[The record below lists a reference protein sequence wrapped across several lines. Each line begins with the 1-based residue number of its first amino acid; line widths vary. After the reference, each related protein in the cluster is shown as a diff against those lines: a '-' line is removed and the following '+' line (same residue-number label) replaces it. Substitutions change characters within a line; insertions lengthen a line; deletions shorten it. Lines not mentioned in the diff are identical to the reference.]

1 MSDKA
6 RRKRRGRGE
15 GAIYYVE
22 RRKEWC
28 ASASFGVD
36 PETGKRQRRTIYGRS
51 KKEVEQRLG
60 DLKARTGTELARR
73 RTPTLKEFVAEWL
86 AIDVRKRCRPTT
98 YHVYENVTRRH
109 IIPYLGKVRMNAAT
123 PKDIERCVAIVEEM
137 SGTAM
142 AGKVRMILHRIFR
155 RAVAKEVAIRNPVS
169 AIEAP
174 QHTPAAKRFLDA
186 RQVKALFQ
194 AARGDRL
201 EALVVLLATSGMRL
215 GEALALRWSDISF
228 AKRTARIER
237 TAVEIKGPIEFAPP
251 KSKAGVRTIAVGALA
266 IDALKM
272 RKEAA
277 RAEGYAA
284 AQHLIFPTTVGTA
297 WRKTNLHRR
306 WWAPLLEKAKLEHLR
321 IHDLRHTA
329 ASLSLAA
336 GTNARTIADRLG
348 HADAA
353 TTQRVYQHVVEQL
366 HRADAA
372 AVDAMLRPTR
382 RKARRRKG

>member
-1 MSDKA
+1 
-6 RRKRRGRGE
+6 
-15 GAIYYVE
+15 
-22 RRKEWC
+22 
-28 ASASFGVD
+28 
-36 PETGKRQRRTIYGRS
+36 
-51 KKEVEQRLG
+51 
-60 DLKARTGTELARR
+60 
-73 RTPTLKEFVAEWL
+73 
-86 AIDVRKRCRPTT
+86 
-98 YHVYENVTRRH
+98 
-109 IIPYLGKVRMNAAT
+109 MNATT
-123 PKDIERCVAIVEEM
+123 PRDIQRCVAIVEEV

-174 QHTPAAKRFLDA
+174 QHTPAPKRFLDA
-186 RQVKALFQ
+186 RQVKALFH

-215 GEALALRWSDISF
+215 GEALALCWSDLSF
-228 AKRTARIER
+228 VKRTIQIER
-237 TAVEIKGPIEFAPP
+237 TAVEIKGPIVFAPP
-251 KSKAGVRTIAVGALA
+251 KSKAGVRTIALGALA
-266 IDALKM
+266 MDALKT
-272 RKEAA
+272 RRGAA
-277 RAEGYAA
+277 RDEGFAT
-284 AQHLIFPTTVGTA
+284 AQDLIFPTTVGTA

-348 HADAA
+348 HADVA

-366 HRADAA
+366 HRTDAA

>member
-1 MSDKA
+1 VA
-6 RRKRRGRGE
+6 RKRRGRGE
-15 GAIYYVE
+15 GAIYYNE

-28 ASASFGVD
+28 ASASFGID
-36 PETGKRQRRTIYGRS
+36 PETGKRQRRTIYARS
-51 KKEVEQRLG
+51 KKEAEQRLA

-73 RTPTLKEFVAEWL
+73 RAPTLKEFVAEWL
-86 AIDVRKRCRPTT
+86 EIDVRKRRRPTT

-109 IIPYLGKVRMNAAT
+109 VIPYLGKVRMNAAT
-123 PKDIERCVAIVEEM
+123 PQDIQRCVAIVEEM

-142 AGKVRMILHRIFR
+142 AGKVRVILHRIFR
-155 RAVAKEVAIRNPVS
+155 RAVAKEVAFRNPVS

-174 QHTPAAKRFLDA
+174 QHTPAPKRFLDA
-186 RQVKALFQ
+186 RQVKALFH

-215 GEALALRWSDISF
+215 GEALALCWSDVSF
-228 AKRTARIER
+228 AKRTVRIER
-237 TAVEIKGPIEFAPP
+237 TAVEINGPIHFAPP

-266 IDALKM
+266 LDAMKT

-277 RAEGYAA
+277 QDEGYAA
-284 AQHLIFPTTVGTA
+284 ASNLIFPTTIGTA

-306 WWAPLLEKAKLEHLR
+306 WWRPLLKKAKLEHLR

-336 GTNARTIADRLG
+336 GTNARTVADRLG
-348 HADAA
+348 HEDAA
-353 TTQRVYQHVVEQL
+353 TTQRVYQHVVERL

-372 AVDAMLRPTR
+372 ALDAMLRPTR
-382 RKARRRKG
+382 RKTRQRKE